1 MERNLPQMVF
11 FAKNDCNRSQYRKLE
26 KKKKKKMVAIIILI
40 CIWLT
45 IGQCYTDPK
54 SIFVV
59 SNTVLP
65 LIEFNFSA
73 FMLTIG
79 TIAISLSSNSGV
91 SMSSPP
97 LVRGLDDDEIYP

>member
-1 MERNLPQMVF
+1 MVF

-26 KKKKKKMVAIIILI
+26 KKKKKMVAIIILI

-97 LVRGLDDDEIYP
+97 LVRGLDDNEIYP

>member
-1 MERNLPQMVF
+1 MERDLPQMVF

-26 KKKKKKMVAIIILI
+26 KKKKMVAIIILI

-65 LIEFNFSA
+65 LTEFNFSA
-73 FMLTIG
+73 FMLIIG
-79 TIAISLSSNSGV
+79 TIAISLSSNDGV

>member
-1 MERNLPQMVF
+1 MIVIGASTKNL
-11 FAKNDCNRSQYRKLE
+11 
-26 KKKKKKMVAIIILI
+26 KKKKKMVAIIILI
-40 CIWLT
+40 C